1 MAEIF
6 LSARVEGNIERRPK
20 MIRNKILSLVLAVA
34 LFAALPAGIALAA
47 KSGST
52 LGSGTLLSISLDS
65 DPVTKITTGL
75 VTLLDETGMVQKITV
90 SLESAVTMELVL
102 PNPEMIGKDL
112 VILDP
117 VDPTIVVASGTV
129 KTIAF
134 VTDPVNKITSVDVTL
149 TDSALVDQTVNMDL
163 EKAIALGLIATDPV
177 KVGTPVVIDPTL
189 ILDST
194 TYVKGVNTL
203 ESFFGTTL
211 GVSTDELAAYKADGF
226 GFGEIAQAAWMATN
240 LGGDATLLD
249 QILTAKQT
257 GDFSTIVLPDGKVVT
272 NWGQLRKAVLTD
284 PHQNLGQ
291 IMSGHAD
298 PLVVAPPAAL
308 PADPLMMQ
316 GNGHGHGNG
325 NSHGN
330 GHGNGK

>member
-1 MAEIF
+1 
-6 LSARVEGNIERRPK
+6 

-52 LGSGTLLSISLDS
+52 LGSGTILSVSLET

-75 VTLLDETGMVQKITV
+75 VTLLDETGMVQKLTI
-90 SLESAVTMELVL
+90 SLESAVTMGLVL
-102 PNPEMIGKDL
+102 PNTEMIGKDL

-117 VDPTIVVASGTV
+117 VDPTIVVASGTIE
-129 KTIAF
+129 TLAF
-134 VTDPVNKITSVDVTL
+134 VTDDVTKITSLTVTL
-149 TDSALVDQTVNMDL
+149 TDAILGEQTVSLDL
-163 EKAIALGLIATDPV
+163 EKALALGLIATDPV
-177 KVGTPVVIDPTL
+177 KIGTPVVIDPTL

-203 ESFFGTTL
+203 ENFFGTTL
-211 GVSTDELAAYKADGF
+211 GVSADELAAYKADGF

-298 PLVVAPPAAL
+298 PLVVAPPATL
-308 PADPLMMQ
+308 PIDPLTMQ
-316 GNGHGHGNG
+316 GNGHGHG